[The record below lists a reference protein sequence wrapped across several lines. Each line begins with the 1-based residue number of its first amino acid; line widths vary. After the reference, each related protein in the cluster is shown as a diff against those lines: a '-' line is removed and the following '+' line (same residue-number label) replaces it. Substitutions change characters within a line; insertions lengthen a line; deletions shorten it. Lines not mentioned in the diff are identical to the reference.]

1 MQNQTEIIKSKIK
14 IISLI
19 WFVLISELVILFVV
33 FYFILASEDMIQ
45 SKDIINISF
54 LYIAYIIAIAAVP
67 TVSKVYDVL
76 KKKSI
81 KETELLKKLETYK
94 LAFIIKATVFEFSS
108 VLLLVAFYLNGIY
121 EPLYMFVIIIIAF
134 LFNKPS
140 VKRFQKDFFFNN
152 IDKNIIEEIEET
164 NIKNKF

>member
-1 MQNQTEIIKSKIK
+1 MQNQTEIIKSKIN

-19 WFVLISELVILFVV
+19 WFILIAELVILFVV

-45 SKDIINISF
+45 SKDTVDIAF
-54 LYIAYIIAIAAVP
+54 LYISYIIAIAAVP
-67 TVSKVYDVL
+67 AVSKVYDVF

-94 LAFIIKATVFEFSS
+94 LAFIIKAGVFEFSA
-108 VLLLVAFYLNGIY
+108 VLLLVAFYLNEIY

-140 VKRFQKDFFFNN
+140 IKRFQKDFLND
-152 IDKNIIEEIEET
+152 IDDNVIEEMEET
-164 NIKNKF
+164 NIKTKF